1 MDLSTEYSSP
11 SDKIFAFSPWKGG
24 CSTLPFGSKSKNRV
38 GISLNLLAEKPIIQ
52 VGMARLL
59 ASCMALNADGV

>member
-11 SDKIFAFSPWKGG
+11 SDKVFAFSPWKGG
-24 CSTLPFGSKSKNRV
+24 CSALPFGSKNKNLV

-52 VGMARLL
+52 VIREILFQSIL
-59 ASCMALNADGV
+59 RFF